1 MGIERADVVCPFYRY
16 DDGFARIVCEGFE
29 EKSSLVLQ
37 YQNKNLFNR
46 QLKTYCCSTC
56 NYCEVFQMLMKV
68 LYEE

>member
-29 EKSSLVLQ
+29 DKSSLVLQ
-37 YQNKNLFNR
+37 YQNKNLFKR
-46 QLKTYCCSTC
+46 QLQTYCCGTC